1 MAFTSPKP
9 ADFTLEQFLKDFEK
23 SIPGMLCQFFIYPDK
38 KIELTYVGEGFYQL
52 FQKEEIPLF
61 EHKGFSYFYN
71 YIHPDDRPGYDK
83 FITLISG
90 TPGPYQWEGRIETGG
105 GIKYVKADFQTRVLN
120 GNYLISNGI
129 FTDISQLKKD
139 QEIIKRNEEKFSK
152 AFYASPLPMVISKLE
167 DGTFIDVN
175 ESFLKLI
182 EYSHEEIINR
192 TSKSIN
198 IFQDYNQRIKLKE
211 MLLKEKKVKNY
222 EIFLVKK
229 SKKLL
234 TCLFSSELIEFEK
247 ELLMLTAVVDIS
259 EQRLSE
265 EKLEKVF
272 RDLEWKNWE
281 LSNLNEKYEQEI
293 KQRIEVE
300 NSLKNSRERFSI
312 VMNSLDSIIYVADM
326 ATHEVLFM
334 NHYAET
340 IYGEIEGKKCWQ
352 IFHSD
357 SNMPCNYCT
366 NNKLLDENGIPTG
379 VYIWENYNPRSDKWF
394 ENYDRAIP
402 WPDGRIVRFEISI
415 DITRR
420 KKAEEKLLKQLEFI
434 ELISKIA
441 SEFINIET
449 NEIDNAILKALEYV
463 TKYSEM
469 QRGYIFM
476 FKPSSENQMELKYEW
491 HDPGV
496 TSLKQHISTLSYEE
510 SNPYGKAMNNDS
522 IVVIH
527 QKNLDLTTAT
537 GLRTSDI
544 MAAAN
549 IKTIINL
556 PLKLKNKFIG
566 FCGFNSTI
574 KEFDPSEEF
583 LKTFKLSAQTIANAI
598 ERSNFENEIIEARIE
613 ADRANKA
620 KSEFL
625 ANMSHEIRTPMN
637 SILGFAELLKD
648 FVQQGAAGDYLDG
661 IITGGKTLLAL
672 INDILDLSKIEA
684 GKMEIQCEES
694 DLKTICLEIMQI
706 FKLKAAEKNIKLDIE
721 FKKNITYAL
730 MIDET
735 RIRQILVN
743 LVGNAIK
750 YTNSGSVKIIID
762 TDEFYGQD
770 KTYLT
775 IEVIDTG
782 IGIPQSQQELIFE
795 AFRQQEGQSTR
806 KYGGTGL
813 GLTITK
819 RLVEMMNG
827 KIILTSE
834 EGIGSSFKVI
844 LNDIKIM
851 KPFAE
856 TVSDKINSQQQ
867 NFNLSKSTVL
877 IVEDIDSNRLV
888 IKGYLD
894 KYPIKLLEARDG
906 MEGFEMAIK
915 YKPDLI
921 LMDLQ
926 MPVMNGSDSINLIR
940 NTDTIKATPI
950 VALTATSVNEAGSDI
965 LKSCDGYLRKP
976 ITKKELI
983 TELAKFLTEPAE
995 SKTGR
1000 QHADSIGNKINAGVD
1015 SDTAKE
1021 NIKKTAIK
1029 NPDFLSS
1036 LENCLK
1042 IWNNVKQ
1049 LMSND
1054 DIEEFAKT
1062 ISAVGE
1068 KYDSPEFI
1076 DYGKDLYSLAVAYK
1090 FDKMTKLFYYFP
1102 ELIKSAKNEQ

>member
-1 MAFTSPKP
+1 
-9 ADFTLEQFLKDFEK
+9 
-23 SIPGMLCQFFIYPDK
+23 
-38 KIELTYVGEGFYQL
+38 
-52 FQKEEIPLF
+52 
-61 EHKGFSYFYN
+61 
-71 YIHPDDRPGYDK
+71 
-83 FITLISG
+83 
-90 TPGPYQWEGRIETGG
+90 
-105 GIKYVKADFQTRVLN
+105 
-120 GNYLISNGI
+120 
-129 FTDISQLKKD
+129 
-139 QEIIKRNEEKFSK
+139 
-152 AFYASPLPMVISKLE
+152 
-167 DGTFIDVN
+167 
-175 ESFLKLI
+175 
-182 EYSHEEIINR
+182 
-192 TSKSIN
+192 
-198 IFQDYNQRIKLKE
+198 
-211 MLLKEKKVKNY
+211 
-222 EIFLVKK
+222 
-229 SKKLL
+229 
-234 TCLFSSELIEFEK
+234 
-247 ELLMLTAVVDIS
+247 
-259 EQRLSE
+259 
-265 EKLEKVF
+265 
-272 RDLEWKNWE
+272 
-281 LSNLNEKYEQEI
+281 
-293 KQRIEVE
+293 
-300 NSLKNSRERFSI
+300 
-312 VMNSLDSIIYVADM
+312 
-326 ATHEVLFM
+326 
-334 NHYAET
+334 
-340 IYGEIEGKKCWQ
+340 
-352 IFHSD
+352 
-357 SNMPCNYCT
+357 
-366 NNKLLDENGIPTG
+366 
-379 VYIWENYNPRSDKWF
+379 
-394 ENYDRAIP
+394 
-402 WPDGRIVRFEISI
+402 
-415 DITRR
+415 
-420 KKAEEKLLKQLEFI
+420 
-434 ELISKIA
+434 
-441 SEFINIET
+441 
-449 NEIDNAILKALEYV
+449 
-463 TKYSEM
+463 
-469 QRGYIFM
+469 
-476 FKPSSENQMELKYEW
+476 
-491 HDPGV
+491 
-496 TSLKQHISTLSYEE
+496 
-510 SNPYGKAMNNDS
+510 
-522 IVVIH
+522 
-527 QKNLDLTTAT
+527 
-537 GLRTSDI
+537 
-544 MAAAN
+544 
-549 IKTIINL
+549 
-556 PLKLKNKFIG
+556 
-566 FCGFNSTI
+566 
-574 KEFDPSEEF
+574 
-583 LKTFKLSAQTIANAI
+583 
-598 ERSNFENEIIEARIE
+598 
-613 ADRANKA
+613 
-620 KSEFL
+620 
-625 ANMSHEIRTPMN
+625 MSHEIRTPMN

-856 TVSDKINSQQQ
+856 TGSDKINSQQQ

-1076 DYGKDLYSLAVAYK
+1076 DYGNDLYSLAVAYK